1 MSAPAGAFLASN
13 MKVTALFLSA
23 SLFIFTACHSKKPA
37 TVSATPESTR
47 LEVYVTNYPLKYFTE
62 RLAGQEVDIVF
73 PAPKDQDPA
82 FWQPTDAQI
91 TDFQRADLIVMN
103 GATYSKWAEKVTL
116 PEDKIVDTS
125 LGFKDRFIVIK
136 NAVTHSH
143 GKQGM
148 HSHDGTS
155 FTTWIDFQ
163 QAILQVDTLDEALKR
178 LKPDSIE
185 LFAQDFDLLK
195 KDLLALDMRME
206 TVGKKLAGRPLVAS
220 HPVYQY
226 WARRYNINLQHVLW
240 EPEEVPTDAQM
251 DDLKAILAT
260 HPAKWMVWEG
270 EPAKE
275 SVEKLKAIGVFSA
288 VFDPCANTPDKGDFL
303 SVMKAN
309 VSNMEK
315 LVATLDEDVK
325 KN

>member
-1 MSAPAGAFLASN
+1 
-13 MKVTALFLSA
+13 MKVTALLLSA
-23 SLFIFTACHSKKPA
+23 ALFILTACHSKKPA
-37 TVSATPESTR
+37 PVSAIPESSR
-47 LEVYVTNYPLKYFTE
+47 LEVYVANYPLKYFTE

-116 PEDKIVDTS
+116 PEDRIVDTS

-163 QAILQVDTLDEALKR
+163 QAILQADTLDEALKR
-178 LKPDSIE
+178 LKSESIE

-195 KDLLALDMRME
+195 KDLLALDTRME
-206 TVGKKLAGRPLVAS
+206 AVGKKLAGRPLVAS
-220 HPVYQY
+220 HPIYQY
-226 WARRYNINLQHVLW
+226 WARRYHINLQHVLW

-251 DDLKAILAT
+251 NDLKAILAS

-275 SVEKLKAIGVFSA
+275 SVEKLKAIGVSSA

-303 SVMKAN
+303 SFMKAN
-309 VSNMEK
+309 VANMEK
-315 LVATLDEDVK
+315 LASALDEDVK
-325 KN
+325 RN

>member
-1 MSAPAGAFLASN
+1 M
-13 MKVTALFLSA
+13 
-23 SLFIFTACHSKKPA
+23 
-37 TVSATPESTR
+37 
-47 LEVYVTNYPLKYFTE
+47 
-62 RLAGQEVDIVF
+62 VF

-82 FWQPTDAQI
+82 FWQPTDEQI
-91 TDFQRADLIVMN
+91 TAFQQADLIVMN

-125 LGFKDRFIVIK
+125 LAFKDRFIVLK

-148 HSHDGTS
+148 HSHDGIV

-163 QAILQVDTLDEALKR
+163 QAILQADALCEALKR
-178 LKPDSIE
+178 LKPDNIE

-195 KDLLALDMRME
+195 KDLLALDTRMVA
-206 TVGKKLAGRPLVAS
+206 VGKKLAGRPLMVS
-220 HPVYQY
+220 HPIYQY
-226 WARRYNINLQHVLW
+226 WARRYNLNIQHVLW

-251 DDLKAILAT
+251 DDLKKVLAT

-275 SVEKLKAIGVFSA
+275 SVAKLKAIGLESA
-288 VFDPCANTPDKGDFL
+288 VFAPCENTPDKGDFL

-309 VSNMEK
+309 VADMER
-315 LVATLDEDVK
+315 VVSVLDQGDMK
-325 KN
+325 R